1 MTPEQAIRE
10 ANEGNLRP
18 VYLVLGDEQL
28 LVHRVVSALREAS
41 QKGGVPGFN
50 DDKFQAG
57 ETSAPQIVN
66 AARMLPMMGPR
77 RFVLVRG
84 VERWEPKRADDD
96 EGATEGKGDA
106 KPLDLLAEYAK
117 APSPSSVVVLVA
129 TKLHGSRKLVTD
141 AKKRDFVVTCEPLA
155 RKALPGWI
163 QGAAKAR
170 GHAITPDVADLLAEM
185 SGPDLGCV
193 DDALER
199 LSLYVGPNAP
209 ITDDAVAKVV
219 TRVRQST
226 VWELLDA
233 ISARR
238 LGRALGMLA
247 EVYDQRDGGLKLLG
261 AVGWSVRQ
269 LVKFES
275 ALRRGVDPTEAAQRA
290 GVPPFKARDVAQSL
304 RGLPRG
310 TTERWLSLLAETDL
324 ALKGSR
330 RPADAILEGLIIQ
343 MCR

>member
-1 MTPEQAIRE
+1 MTPESAIRE
-10 ANEGNLRP
+10 AHEGALRP
-18 VYLVLGDEQL
+18 LYLVLGDEQL
-28 LVHRVVSALREAS
+28 LVHRVVAALREAS
-41 QKGGVPGFN
+41 SKGGVSGFN

-57 ETSAPQIVN
+57 EAAAAQIIN

-96 EGATEGKGDA
+96 DGGGETKGDA

-117 APSPSSVVVLVA
+117 NPSPSSVVVLVA

-141 AKKRDFVVTCEPLA
+141 AKKRDFVVNCEPLS
-155 RKALPGWI
+155 RKALPAWVLGS
-163 QGAAKAR
+163 AKQR
-170 GHAITPDVADLLAEM
+170 GHAISADVADLLAEM
-185 SGPDLGCV
+185 AGPDLGVV

-199 LSLYVGPNAP
+199 LSLYVGPGAP
-209 ITDDAVAKVV
+209 ITDEAVAKVV

-275 ALRRGVDPTEAAQRA
+275 ALRRGVEPTEAAQRA

-304 RGLPRG
+304 KGLPRG